1 MGRFGAPF
9 LLLCAPPHRHADLA
23 SASFRHHRD
32 PAIASTGDAAM
43 LETVAVLLILLWAL
57 GYFTAYTMGG
67 LIHLLLV
74 IAVVVIAIR
83 LLRGQRI

>member
-1 MGRFGAPF
+1 V
-9 LLLCAPPHRHADLA
+9 PPHRHAEGAGA
-23 SASFRHHRD
+23 SCFDRRDASIGR
-32 PAIASTGDAAM
+32 TGAAAM

-74 IAVVVIAIR
+74 IAVVIIVIR
-83 LLRGQRI
+83 LLRGQRV